1 MRQRWDETFSYIL
14 CLINTLFCFF
24 KKNMAWT
31 QKTIFKVE
39 EPSEDPQT
47 DENEEARLRDMFR
60 NMPPFIKISSRR
72 AREALVKYEAHKQ
85 RYIETLRNNP
95 VYKFVMQVAAFTN
108 EDMEKYWRGKTL
120 APFME
125 EHMPQDIKIE
135 KEDVELLVSR
145 AREHAFA
152 DLHQFC
158 RPIDAIPVYRPS
170 VIFPKKKDITF
181 WNLKNNPTTVERSR
195 LFTLIDEGDQ
205 KAKISLKSEDL
216 DVLSGLERPEM
227 TLFDYKFLING
238 IEYIIDKYIGA
249 NDNKLYVTLKSKK
262 GSKSIAITADD
273 LDITDPKYIYNMSGA
288 EFFQFYKKFL
298 SEKQYYTKND
308 VYDRTMGRNRIGRYV
323 LGSKTVQESFER
335 EYPAHDFNYNF
346 VKKRREDDNN
356 EILRLAKRVQNTKDA
371 KEYMDTLKQAIIRD
385 RKEIEEL
392 EIWKIPDVKFRI
404 EQLLMKEMER
414 DIDQEDND
422 MDIDYD
428 EKFEMLSA
436 NAKEELNVLLNRIP
450 VLTRMIK
457 QAEERI
463 KQANDSARNA
473 EGGESKGADP
483 MDIDTDSFEFKKLF
497 RMLSAS
503 GVYDHTAIFKK
514 GKRRRDEEGKRDY
527 DMYDTHEYSSLN
539 VENAITWGD
548 NFPIVRWEDKRPEFW
563 FQRYIARFLT
573 NDPKGGTN
581 TIDDFQ
587 SKYRRLFNNLR
598 YENGRWIRDLTGLR
612 LSRMLRGPK
621 EKKSKT
627 RVVKGNISDE
637 EGRKTTDTFY
647 SYDAE
652 ENEGDQTDKRPC
664 EVPCE
669 VPLDF
674 VEPLFNERFAY
685 WKHNLVLGEY
695 EKRSQYQADLW
706 LQKTPWAIGKLYLM
720 PAIVGHMTEAH
731 VAITSNFS
739 NYKNVELMD
748 ILNSERHSFFF
759 SKLVALCIR
768 TSAVLSGKKYGL
780 DKAYMRL
787 NLEKRRI
794 MYSFKKVGPP
804 SRSSRRS
811 QRPVEYS
818 SSTVTRRNR
827 REFEE
832 AKRRGDE
839 GAMRSILLGNY

>member
-1 MRQRWDETFSYIL
+1 
-14 CLINTLFCFF
+14 
-24 KKNMAWT
+24 MAWT

-39 EPSEDPQT
+39 EPEEDPET

-85 RYIETLRNNP
+85 RYIENLRNNP

-170 VIFPKKKDITF
+170 VIFPKGQNISCKLLGSKF
-181 WNLKNNPTTVERSR
+181 NLYAK
-195 LFTLIDEGDQ
+195 TLITPNVVAINLAI
-205 KAKISLKSEDL
+205 KLSEDA
-216 DVLSGLERPEM
+216 DVLIGTERPE
-227 TLFDYKFLING
+227 
-238 IEYIIDKYIGA
+238 
-249 NDNKLYVTLKSKK
+249 VTLLDYT
-262 GSKSIAITADD
+262 ITMEVSDDGDLIELPMRITEYRVGADD
-273 LDITDPKYIYNMSGA
+273 ERMYLKLEGSFTNKPSATAGDNPKRQTRQEFISVDQKFFDISEPKYIYNMGDS

-298 SEKQYYTKND
+298 SEKTVYKRED
-308 VYDRTMGRNRIGRYV
+308 VFDRVLGRNRIGRYV
-323 LGSKTVQESFER
+323 LGARTDGKQTR
-335 EYPAHDFNYNF
+335 EHPAHIFAEFRKYERVYNDANITISDAYDKIEKAANEEEKQKYLKDFKRRTEQELEK
-346 VKKRREDDNN
+346 VKKNGINLRTRITELEAELNKIEKEKGEDFDVVGKA
-356 EILRLAKRVQNTKDA
+356 ELLIELQRL
-371 KEYMDTLKQAIIRD
+371 L
-385 RKEIEEL
+385 KEIY
-392 EIWKIPDVKFRI
+392 
-404 EQLLMKEMER
+404 EQYRQFEDLKKDLNDER
-414 DIDQEDND
+414 SSGE
-422 MDIDYD
+422 
-428 EKFEMLSA
+428 
-436 NAKEELNVLLNRIP
+436 
-450 VLTRMIK
+450 
-457 QAEERI
+457 
-463 KQANDSARNA
+463 
-473 EGGESKGADP
+473 ESKDDP
-483 MDIDTDSFEFKKLF
+483 MDLVQQKMLQFKKMVIDF
-497 RMLSAS
+497 GE
-503 GVYDHTAIFKK
+503 GVYDHTAIYKN
-514 GKRRRDEEGKRDY
+514 GKRRRDDKDDEPNKY
-527 DMYDTHEYSSLN
+527 DSYDRSEYKSLDVGEMN
-539 VENAITWGD
+539 IWANNAT
-548 NFPIVRWEDKRPEFW
+548 IVRWEDKRPEFW
-563 FQRYIARFLT
+563 FQRYVARWLAEDNVNEIQFNST
-573 NDPKGGTN
+573 MADN
-581 TIDDFQ
+581 FQ

-621 EKKSKT
+621 EKRSKT
-627 RVVKGNISDE
+627 RIEYEKGGSTRGSVLSGGEGNDSHKTRQTSEKYDMYLAENKEGQDSDL
-637 EGRKTTDTFY
+637 
-647 SYDAE
+647 
-652 ENEGDQTDKRPC
+652 RPC

-720 PAIVGHMTEAH
+720 PAIVGHMMEAH
-731 VAITSNFS
+731 VAITSKFS
-739 NYKNVELMD
+739 GYDNVELMD
-748 ILNSERHSFFF
+748 LLNSERHSFFF

-768 TSAVLSGKKYGL
+768 TSAILSGKKYGL

-794 MYSFKKVGPP
+794 MYSFNKIGPP

-811 QRPVEYS
+811 QRSVEYR

-827 REFEE
+827 RAFEE
-832 AKRRGDE
+832 ATDTATR
-839 GAMRSILLGNY
+839 RSILLGNY